1 MRTAKSHSS
10 PVRKA
15 AIRNWAKT
23 MTEFTQEPKQQ
34 TASFARRGRA
44 ALLAALVLGGGGL
57 LPAAAETME
66 YRLATMDR
74 LRVRIAEWQ
83 TAEATVRDWSV
94 VSGDYLVGPAGTIS
108 MPLVGNL
115 QAAGKTPEELAG
127 EIGSALQNQL
137 GLRDLPSAS
146 VELAQYR
153 PVYLSGDVQTPGEY
167 PFVPNLTVLKA
178 VSLAGG
184 LRRSEAGQRFAR
196 DFINAKGESAV
207 GLSERNRLLARRAR
221 LQAEIGG
228 KKQLDLP
235 AELQDVP
242 EAESLLASEE
252 ALLVSRDRKLERQ
265 LAALDDL
272 KTLLQNEIDA
282 LRKKSETQGRQLEL
296 AMEDRDKIKS
306 LTEKGLAVST
316 RQLSIEQKTAE
327 LQADLLDIDTAT
339 LKARQ
344 DLSKAAADEVALEND
359 RDAQLAGEL
368 QDTEAQLEK
377 LALQLATS
385 GELMAEALTQSADSA
400 RLDQKASSIVYKI
413 VRESDGEVKEM
424 PASETSGLLPGD
436 VIKVESALFTQ

>member
-1 MRTAKSHSS
+1 
-10 PVRKA
+10 
-15 AIRNWAKT
+15 
-23 MTEFTQEPKQQ
+23 MTVFTREPKPH
-34 TASFARRGRA
+34 TAFFSRRCHA
-44 ALLAALVLGGGGL
+44 ALLAVFLAGGGGL
-57 LPAAAETME
+57 SPAAAETME
-66 YRLATMDR
+66 YRLATMDK

-196 DFINAKGESAV
+196 DFITAKGQSAV
-207 GLSERNRLLARRAR
+207 DLSERNRLLARRSR
-221 LQAEIGG
+221 LRAEIGG

-235 AELQDVP
+235 AELKDVA
-242 EAESLLASEE
+242 EAAELLKSEE
-252 ALLVSRDRKLERQ
+252 ALMISRDRKLERQ

-272 KTLLQNEIDA
+272 KTLLQNEIEA
-282 LRKKSETQGRQLEL
+282 LQKKSETQARQLEL
-296 AMEDRDKIKS
+296 ATEDRDRVKS
-306 LTEKGLAVST
+306 LTEKGLAVSA
-316 RQLSIEQKTAE
+316 RQLSIEQTTAD
-327 LQADLLDIDTAT
+327 LQAALLDIDTAT

-344 DLSKAAADEVALEND
+344 DLSKAAADEVALKND
-359 RDAQLAGEL
+359 REAQLASEL
-368 QDTEAQLEK
+368 QDTEAQLDK
-377 LALQLATS
+377 LALELATS

-400 RLDQKASSIVYKI
+400 RLDQKASTIVYKI
-413 VRESDGEVKEM
+413 VRESDGGTKEM
-424 PASETSGLLPGD
+424 EASETSALLPGD
-436 VIKVESALFTQ
+436 VIKVESSLFTQ